1 MICSLPPHF
10 PFGPRGSTVSGRVA
24 HSTGARNFPPYAFGI
39 GERII
44 CGVKAENKVPGL
56 ACPLTL
62 IQYTGA
68 YRRVPVLM
76 VELVQRCATVDSG
89 GRPSGPA
96 L

>member
-1 MICSLPPHF
+1 M
-10 PFGPRGSTVSGRVA
+10 SGRVA
-24 HSTGARNFPPYAFGI
+24 HRTGARNFPPYAFGI

-62 IQYTGA
+62 YLAFVRGPEG
-68 YRRVPVLM
+68 VM
-76 VELVQRCATVDSG
+76 VELVQRCATADSG